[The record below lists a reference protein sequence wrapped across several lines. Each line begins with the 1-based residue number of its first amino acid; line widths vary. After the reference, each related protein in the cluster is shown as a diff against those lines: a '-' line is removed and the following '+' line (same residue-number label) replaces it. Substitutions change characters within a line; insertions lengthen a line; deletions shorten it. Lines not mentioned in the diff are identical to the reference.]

1 MGRFWRVWRE
11 SVILGQFGSGVAAS
25 SPCFGSVWTGFGV
38 FCVIL
43 GQFGS
48 GAAAS
53 LPGFGSVWTGFDGFG
68 AILGAGASQA
78 CSLNVLNHIGSGTPG
93 RALTSAPGGVTALA
107 LGR

>member
-1 MGRFWRVWRE
+1 M
-11 SVILGQFGSGVAAS
+11 
-25 SPCFGSVWTGFGV
+25 
-38 FCVIL
+38 IL

-53 LPGFGSVWTGFDGFG
+53 LLGFGSVWTGFDGFG
-68 AILGAGASQA
+68 AILGAGASQL
-78 CSLNVLNHIGSGTPG
+78 SVLNHIGSGTPG